1 MKSLKP
7 VSYKTCDEILEDI
20 KQREA
25 EADRLPAGPLKQ
37 AALIEI
43 GKLRIY
49 ASAKQWL
56 GEGRAT
62 SAPAQSQKGRAR

>member
-7 VSYKTCDEILEDI
+7 VAYKTCQEILQDI
-20 KQREA
+20 ERREA
-25 EADRLPAGPLKQ
+25 EADQLPAGPLKQ

-43 GKLRIY
+43 AKLRIY

-62 SAPAQSQKGRAR
+62 SAPSQSHKGTAR